1 MGNTSKSKRSR
12 QFKRSRGLQQLE
24 DRRLMIASGISTIG
38 FCDDLQIYGPVQVGQ
53 ISPADTSFQDTQDAS
68 DRIARIV
75 DGQNTSDFPAVGMV
89 GDLSGGYGSGTLI
102 SPIHVLTAGHCA
114 VDYFGNAMA
123 DTTGTF
129 EVNGRVYQTERV
141 FLHPDYDDWTL
152 ANDIA
157 IFQLSEPVIGVSPE
171 MISRLVPVVGQDL
184 TIVGFG
190 GGGTGS
196 TGHTGDYGTK
206 RVGETVIEQVTS
218 TEIQWTFDPGE
229 SNTAPGDSG
238 GPGFVTV
245 DGQRLLAGITSYGTS
260 SNAAFGDQSGDIRVD
275 AFAEWI
281 DSIVGDAGNDG
292 GDGGNDGGGDGG
304 NDGGGGVGGGEDDH
318 GDDIANATELQLDE
332 SGAAAVDA
340 VLEEMGD
347 RDMFIFEVDELSIV
361 DIALKSP
368 GADVDTYLRLYDANG
383 NLLAKNDDFGGSY
396 DSNLN
401 LELESGTYAF
411 SAAGYAD
418 GETGNYTATVNVDE
432 VNGDQDDD
440 TIVVDLNGR
449 GKGRVEAALR
459 DDQVTFLSFEAV
471 NSGRTTV
478 RTVAL
483 TDGVDTVMRVL
494 DSNGNVVGDN
504 DDYGRGVNSRV
515 NFTAI
520 AGEVYTIE
528 VAEYSGNEGDF
539 RLIVNN
545 RSS

>member
-1 MGNTSKSKRSR
+1 MGNTSKTKRSR

-24 DRRLMIASGISTIG
+24 DRRLMIASGIPTID

-53 ISPADTSFQDTQDAS
+53 ISPANEQVMAMEAAGDP
-68 DRIARIV
+68 IARIV

-114 VDYFGNAMA
+114 VDGAGNAMA
-123 DTTGTF
+123 DTDGTF
-129 EVNGRVYQTERV
+129 EVNGRVYQTTRV
-141 FLHPDYDDWTL
+141 FLHPDYDGWTL

-157 IFQLSEPVIGVSPE
+157 IFQLSEPVVGVTPE
-171 MISRLVPVVGQDL
+171 MISRIVPVVGQDL

-190 GGGTGS
+190 GGGTGE

-206 RVGETVIEQVTS
+206 RVGETVIERVTS

-260 SNAAFGDQSGDIRVD
+260 YSAAFGDQSGDVRVD

-281 DSIVGDAGNDG
+281 DSIVGDSGTDG
-292 GDGGNDGGGDGG
+292 GGNDGGG
-304 NDGGGGVGGGEDDH
+304 VKDDH
-318 GDDIANATELQLDE
+318 GDEIATATQLQLDE

-347 RDMFIFEVDELSIV
+347 RDMFTFEVDALSNV
-361 DIALKSP
+361 AIALKSP
-368 GADVDTYLRLYDANG
+368 DAEVDTYLRLYDASG
-383 NLLAKNDDFGGSY
+383 NLLSENDDFGGGY
-396 DSNLN
+396 NSNLN
-401 LELESGTYAF
+401 LELQAGTYAF

-418 GETGNYTATVNVDE
+418 GETGNYTAIVNVE
-432 VNGDQDDD
+432 AVTGGQDDD
-440 TIVVDLNGR
+440 AIIVDLNAKGR
-449 GKGRVEAALR
+449 GRVEASLNA
-459 DDQVTFLSFEAV
+459 DQLTYLSFEAI

-483 TDGVDTVMRVL
+483 TDGIDTVMRVL
-494 DSNGNVVGDN
+494 DSSGNVVAIN
-504 DDYGRGVNSRV
+504 DDYGRGLNSRV

-528 VAEYSGNEGDF
+528 IAEYSGTEGDF